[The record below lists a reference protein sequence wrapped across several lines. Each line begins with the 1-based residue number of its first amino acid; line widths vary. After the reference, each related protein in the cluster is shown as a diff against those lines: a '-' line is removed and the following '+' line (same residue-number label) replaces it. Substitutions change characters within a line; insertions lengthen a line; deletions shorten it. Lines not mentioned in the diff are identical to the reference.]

1 MSVSCSKTV
10 HLCSVQY
17 IHVLVDMFS
26 VCCIVILIHTEASVP
41 WCFISS
47 EIGLQGLRLH
57 DITCYIYMKVTHH
70 G

>member
-26 VCCIVILIHTEASVP
+26 DCCIVILIHTEASVYLGASFP
-41 WCFISS
+41 V
-47 EIGLQGLRLH
+47 
-57 DITCYIYMKVTHH
+57 K
-70 G
+70 